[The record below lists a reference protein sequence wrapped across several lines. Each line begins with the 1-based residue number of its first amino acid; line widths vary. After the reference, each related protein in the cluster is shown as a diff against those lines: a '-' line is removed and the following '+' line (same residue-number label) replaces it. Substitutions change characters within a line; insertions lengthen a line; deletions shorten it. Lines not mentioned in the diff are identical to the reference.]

1 MSTPSGRKPRACINC
16 SRAKAKCVWPSS
28 DDADE
33 VHTCQRCFNNSLE
46 CSTLHPGVK
55 RKRGKATQAKV
66 IEQKLDNIMSLLSQ
80 RDPPAH
86 TNRPLP
92 TNSFTPTAT
101 PASNQLDHQ
110 SDPSVPTQGQPRA
123 EAISIVPG
131 FQVSFSEADQAL
143 QEYMTDMVPQFPFV
157 PLPGNT
163 TYNLYKEK
171 PLLLKTILWVCRP
184 PGPAPS
190 AAFERWFRE
199 HIAHETVVLGN
210 KSLEVLQALL
220 VFFAWSDVDFYARSK
235 DTSLVQLALGLVGD
249 LGLTKLPG
257 IPGPTSGS
265 IVEDAAHL
273 RKDVQ
278 ARAQHASGD
287 RRTVLGVYYITSILL
302 ARPSRLEYMP
312 YFDHCCTELLK
323 DDEYPADTLLVHL
336 IRIRQIALKV
346 NDTFRGESD
355 STTDRPF
362 RSIHALAIATVQKEL
377 ETFMDRL
384 PDDLKWNRTHTSTQS
399 RMTTANSYRS
409 LEKPLRRHPRPPL
422 RARNLRLC
430 QRSTQLLFD
439 TFLLIPVET
448 FPSLTCA
455 SMFHLALAIVK
466 GSRLLC
472 MEDRDWDLELARAS
486 FDLPGRLQQLS
497 DHFEAASRLGRPRCA
512 ILLDGRPLF
521 LSYAERFRWMRG
533 SYLSRLGPDLTG
545 PNAAVTAPIFAQAV
559 GQFGGFDLWQQLSD
573 LTYAIP

>member
-1 MSTPSGRKPRACINC
+1 
-16 SRAKAKCVWPSS
+16 
-28 DDADE
+28 
-33 VHTCQRCFNNSLE
+33 
-46 CSTLHPGVK
+46 
-55 RKRGKATQAKV
+55 
-66 IEQKLDNIMSLLSQ
+66 MSLLSQ

-86 TNRPLP
+86 ANRPLP

-110 SDPSVPTQGQPRA
+110 SDPSVPTQDQPRA

-287 RRTVLGVYYITSILL
+287 RRTVLGVYYITSILSSLL
-302 ARPSRLEYMP
+302 ARLSRLEYMP

-384 PDDLKWNRTHTSTQS
+384 PDDLKWNYLLRSHYGAIRVRLFEPVIYDYASGNSEPPHLRSRTIWDC
-399 RMTTANSYRS
+399 
-409 LEKPLRRHPRPPL
+409 L
-422 RARNLRLC
+422 
-430 QRSTQLLFD
+430 RSTQLLFD
-439 TFLLIPVET
+439 AFLLIPVET

-512 ILLDGRPLF
+512 ILVDGRPLF